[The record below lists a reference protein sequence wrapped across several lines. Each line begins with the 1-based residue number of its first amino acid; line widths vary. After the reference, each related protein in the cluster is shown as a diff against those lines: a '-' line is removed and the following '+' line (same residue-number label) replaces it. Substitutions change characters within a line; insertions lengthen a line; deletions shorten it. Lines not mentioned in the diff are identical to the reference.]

1 MYQVEAN
8 LLPGG
13 ESLEVEVG
21 SLFDLKPTH
30 EAWEGDRMDGRKDIL
45 EWSCWWIQRFWR
57 TIFYL
62 V

>member
-1 MYQVEAN
+1 VPNKEEERIIDISKLVYQVEAN

-30 EAWEGDRMDGRKDIL
+30 EA
-45 EWSCWWIQRFWR
+45 
-57 TIFYL
+57 
-62 V
+62 